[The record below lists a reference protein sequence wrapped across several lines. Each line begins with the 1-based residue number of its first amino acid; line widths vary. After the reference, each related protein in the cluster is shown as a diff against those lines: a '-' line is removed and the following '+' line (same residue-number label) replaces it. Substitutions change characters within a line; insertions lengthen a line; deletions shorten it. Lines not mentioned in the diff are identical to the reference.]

1 MTNYRRSRIAGAT
14 YFFTVNLAERSQSL
28 LLDHIILLRV
38 AFRQVRIRHPF
49 AIDAI
54 VVLPDHLHAIWTLAP
69 DDNDFALRW
78 RLIKTIFSRGLPR
91 NERRSTSRQAK
102 HERGIWQRRYWEH
115 LIRDEADFLRHVDYI
130 HINPVKHGL
139 VKRVADWPYSSFH
152 RYVKAGVL
160 PVDWGGDMALE
171 EDRYGEM
178 E

>member
-1 MTNYRRSRIAGAT
+1 MTNYRRNRIAGAT

-28 LLDHIILLRV
+28 LLDHIALLRG
-38 AFRQVRIRHPF
+38 AFRYVRIQHPF
-49 AIDAI
+49 TIDAI

-69 DDNDFALRW
+69 DDSDFALRW

-115 LIRDEADFLRHVDYI
+115 LIRNEADFSRHVDYI
-130 HINPVKHGL
+130 HMNPVKHGL
-139 VKRVADWPYSSFH
+139 VKRVADWPHSSFH

-171 EDRYGEM
+171 EDCYGEM
-178 E
+178 T